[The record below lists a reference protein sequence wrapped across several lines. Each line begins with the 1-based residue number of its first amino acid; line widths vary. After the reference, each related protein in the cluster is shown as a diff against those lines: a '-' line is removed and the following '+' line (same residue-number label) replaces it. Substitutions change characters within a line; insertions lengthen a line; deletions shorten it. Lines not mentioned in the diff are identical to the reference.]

1 MKSKKVL
8 ILCPY
13 PEHCA
18 PSQRLKFEQ
27 YYGYFREQG
36 LDLEISPFMSD
47 SFWKI
52 VYKPGKLHLKLWFT
66 LLGYLR
72 RIKDLSRAHRYD
84 AVYVHL
90 WVTPFGFPLF
100 ERLLCLCNPR
110 IVYDIDDLVYLKAN
124 KSAANGFIAA
134 LKGRKKPIL
143 LMKKAKH
150 VITCTP
156 YLDQFVRQYNP
167 HTTDISSTI
176 NTETYIPVPRQNPIP
191 VIGWSGSH
199 STSGY
204 VYLLENVL
212 RAVYAEIPFTLKVI
226 GDPGFHIEGIPTEAI
241 AWNEAAEVRELN
253 TFDIGIYPLPDEEW
267 VLGKS
272 GLKALQYMAL
282 EIPTVATAIGANFR
296 VIEEGVSGFLVH
308 NDDEWKA
315 RLLELLRDAQLRR
328 TIGIEARKRVENLY
342 SLHANKA
349 HYLHSIFTVIQS

>member
-1 MKSKKVL
+1 MEPKKIL

-27 YYGYFREQG
+27 YYDYFRQQG
-36 LDLEISPFMSD
+36 YELEISSFMSD
-47 SFWKI
+47 AFWKI

-66 LLGYLR
+66 FLGYLR
-72 RIKDLSRAHRYD
+72 RIKDLFRAKRYD

-90 WVTPFGFPLF
+90 WVTPFGLPLF
-100 ERLLCLCNPR
+100 ERLLFLSNR
-110 IVYDIDDLVYLKAN
+110 NVLYDIDDLVYLKAN

-143 LMKKAKH
+143 LMKKSRH
-150 VITCTP
+150 IITCTP
-156 YLDQFVRQYNP
+156 HLDQFVRQFNTN
-167 HTTDISSTI
+167 TTDISSTI
-176 NTETYIPVPRQNPIP
+176 NTETYVPVERQNTVP

-199 STSGY
+199 STAKY

-212 RAVYAEIPFTLKVI
+212 REVAAEIPFTLKVI
-226 GDPGFHIEGIPTEAI
+226 GDPSFRIEGLTTVAI
-241 AWNEAAEVRELN
+241 AWKEETEVAELN

-282 EIPTVATAIGANFR
+282 EIPTVATAIGANYR
-296 VIEEGVSGFLVH
+296 VIENEVSGFLVH
-308 NDDEWKA
+308 TEAEWKE
-315 RLLELLRDAQLRR
+315 RLLQLLRDEELRR
-328 TIGIEARKRVENLY
+328 NIGKASRERVERYY
-342 SLHANKA
+342 SIHANRET
-349 HYLHSIFTVIQS
+349 YLHCLKLVTQ

>member
-1 MKSKKVL
+1 MEQKKIL

-27 YYGYFREQG
+27 YYNYFRSQG
-36 LDLEISPFMSD
+36 YALEISPFMRD
-47 SFWKI
+47 AFWKI

-66 LLGYLR
+66 FLGYLR
-72 RIKDLSRAHRYD
+72 RIKDLFRAKQYD

-90 WVTPFGFPLF
+90 WVTPFGLPLF
-100 ERLLCLCNPR
+100 ERLLFLGTKK
-110 IVYDIDDLVYLKAN
+110 VLYDIDDLVYLKAN

-143 LMKKAKH
+143 LMKKSRH

-156 YLDQFVRQYNP
+156 HLDQFVRQFNAN
-167 HTTDISSTI
+167 TTDISSTI
-176 NTETYIPVPRQNPIP
+176 NTETYLPAERKNTVP

-199 STSGY
+199 STSKY

-212 RAVYAEIPFTLKVI
+212 REVAAEIPFTLKVI
-226 GDPGFHIEGIPTEAI
+226 GDPSFTIEGISTEAI
-241 AWNEAAEVRELN
+241 VWKEETEVQELN

-296 VIEEGVSGFLVH
+296 VIEDGVSGFLVTTD
-308 NDDEWKA
+308 NEWKA
-315 RLLELLRDAQLRR
+315 RLLELLREAELRK
-328 TIGIEARKRVENLY
+328 TIGKAARERVEQYY
-342 SLHANKA
+342 SIHANRET
-349 HYLHSIFTVIQS
+349 YLNCIQQVTQ

>member
-1 MKSKKVL
+1 MSTKKIL

-27 YYGYFREQG
+27 YYDFLRSEGYE
-36 LDLEISPFMSD
+36 LEISPFMSD
-47 SFWKI
+47 AFWKI
-52 VYKPGKLHLKLWFT
+52 VYKPGNIHRKAWYTFR
-66 LLGYLR
+66 GYLR
-72 RIKDLSRAHRYD
+72 RTRDLFRAKRFD

-100 ERLLCLCNPR
+100 EHLLFARTKHVL
-110 IVYDIDDLVYLKAN
+110 YDIDDLVYLKEN

-134 LKGRKKPIL
+134 VKGRKKPIV
-143 LMKKAKH
+143 LMRKARH

-156 YLDQFVRQYNP
+156 HLDAFVRELNP
-167 HTTDISSTI
+167 STTDISSTI
-176 NTETYIPVPRQNPIP
+176 NTETYVPEAARHNDPP

-199 STSGY
+199 STSKY

-212 RAVYAEIPFTLKVI
+212 KAVYAEIPFVLKVI
-226 GDPGFHIEGIPTEAI
+226 GDPSFHIDGLAIEAI
-241 AWNEAAEVRELN
+241 PWSEAMEVRELN
-253 TFDIGIYPLPDEEW
+253 TFDIGVYPLPDEEW

-296 VIEEGVSGFLVH
+296 VIEDSVSGFLVH
-308 NDDEWKA
+308 TDEEWKQ
-315 RLLELLRDAQLRR
+315 RLLTLLKDVQLRK
-328 TIGIEARKRVENLY
+328 TIGTAARKRVEELY
-342 SLHANKA
+342 SIKANQW
-349 HYLHSIFTVIQS
+349 HYLASIQIVIK